1 MLANLRA
8 RLLAVWRLLRVVGW
22 VVWGMA
28 VVHTRFGGWTAQRR
42 RFEVQQWSQRMLCAM
57 GVQLRVV
64 GDAPP
69 CGPLLV
75 VANHVSWLDILVLNA
90 ARPARFVSKSDVKR
104 WPLLGGLVAGAG
116 TLFIERESRRDAM
129 RVVHHMA
136 EALLAGDVV
145 AVFPEGTTGNGQ
157 SLLPFHA
164 NLLQP
169 AVSTGSP
176 VQPVGVAYR
185 HPVSGER
192 SDAPVYV
199 GDTTLVASIWRTLS
213 APNGVMAWVVHGEV
227 LTGFESDRRVLAQEV
242 RDLIHNRL
250 LVQTRAGAFSS

>member
-1 MLANLRA
+1 MMTTLRA
-8 RLLAVWRLLRVVGW
+8 LYRLLCVSGW
-22 VVWGMA
+22 VVWGMV
-28 VVHTRFGGWTAQRR
+28 VVHTRFGGWSVQRR
-42 RFEVQQWSQRMLCAM
+42 GLEVQQWSRRMLQAM

-64 GDAPP
+64 GNAPQT
-69 CGPLLV
+69 GPLLV

-90 ARPARFVSKSDVKR
+90 ARPARFVSKADVKR

-136 EALLAGDVV
+136 EALQAGDVV
-145 AVFPEGTTGNGQ
+145 AVFPEGTTGDGQ
-157 SLLPFHA
+157 TLLPFHA

-169 AVSTGSP
+169 AVSTGVP

-185 HPVSGER
+185 DPVTGAPSA
-192 SDAPVYV
+192 APVYV
-199 GDTTLVASIWRTLS
+199 GDTTLLASIWQTLT
-213 APNGVMAWVVHGEV
+213 APNGVMAWVMHGEL
-227 LTGFESDRRVLAQEV
+227 LTEPGADRRVLAQTV

-250 LVQTRAGAFSS
+250 FVQTRAGAVPS